1 MIYTLKIQKAIRFA
15 IKTHEVYQ
23 KQKRKGKDIPYII
36 HPLSVG
42 LILARAG
49 ASEDVIIAGI
59 LHDTVEDSVKEKKP
73 FIPERI
79 EERFGKDVLN
89 LVLSVTEK
97 NKDLPWEERKAI
109 AIKHIESFNEG
120 SIMIKSADIISNF
133 TEIYYD
139 FKNDGD
145 KIFDRFNAGKE
156 KVLENYKNVIKA
168 LIIKWDKNP
177 FLEDLK
183 DLLDL
188 SFEVNNL

>member
-109 AIKHIESFNEG
+109 AIKHIETFDEG
-120 SIMIKSADIISNF
+120 SVMVKSADIISNL

-156 KVLENYKNVIKA
+156 RVLGNYRNVINA
-168 LIIKWDKNP
+168 LMIRWDKNP
-177 FLEDLK
+177 LLEDLK
-183 DLLDL
+183 DLLGL
-188 SFEVNNL
+188 SFEENNL